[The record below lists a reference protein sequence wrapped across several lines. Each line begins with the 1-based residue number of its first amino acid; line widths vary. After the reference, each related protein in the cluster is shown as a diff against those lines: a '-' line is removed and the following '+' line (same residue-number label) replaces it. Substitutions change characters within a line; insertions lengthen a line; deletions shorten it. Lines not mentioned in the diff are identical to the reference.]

1 MPTMAIGSR
10 DRASTASSFRRIP
23 ATAVIAR
30 RSCSAVSTGAAV
42 TGRFGPSESGTVH
55 LLHQGAGEIGFRRR
69 IVDRRDY
76 LRRVRCGGRRR
87 VGPEPLQRSEE
98 HTSELQSLM
107 RISYAVLCLK

>member
-55 LLHQGAGEIGFRRR
+55 LLHQGAGEIGFRR
-69 IVDRRDY
+69 
-76 LRRVRCGGRRR
+76 
-87 VGPEPLQRSEE
+87 SEE

-107 RISYAVLCLK
+107 RISYAVFCLKKKTQNTQNTNT